1 MSERV
6 SKVGVRNV
14 AGRVAGLSVVLQL
27 AVVTLA
33 FWLAA
38 IASLRLALVHGQVTP
53 IWPPTGIALVAILV
67 FGRRVWPAVFVAALA
82 VNLPIGPTALGAVFI
97 AARNTLAPL
106 TPAALLRRA
115 HFPVDP
121 DH

>member
-14 AGRVAGLSVVLQL
+14 AGRVTGLSVVLQL

-33 FWLAA
+33 YWLAA

-67 FGRRVWPAVFVAALA
+67 FGRRGWPAVVGAAPGGH
-82 VNLPIGPTALGAVFI
+82 LPVRPFPPGAGFI
-97 AARNTLAPL
+97 PPRQTLAP
-106 TPAALLRRA
+106 PAAAACPQR
-115 HFPVDP
+115 
-121 DH
+121 